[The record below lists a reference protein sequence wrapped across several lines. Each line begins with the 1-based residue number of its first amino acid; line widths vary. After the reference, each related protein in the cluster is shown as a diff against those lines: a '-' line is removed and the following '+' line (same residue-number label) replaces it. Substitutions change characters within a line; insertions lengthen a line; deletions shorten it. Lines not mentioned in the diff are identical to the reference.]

1 MRYSLTYLLL
11 IVLSFALAACA
22 SVQPA
27 DLPFPTPIPL
37 LPTVTP
43 APLAS
48 QPVDQVSGVDSSVF
62 GMGGGGSESILDS
75 EQMDAYAVT
84 APEFPP
90 DLEWLNTDQPL
101 SLAELRGK
109 IVLLDFWTYG
119 CVNCLHNFPFLKQL
133 EQNYP
138 DELVV
143 IGVHSAKF
151 DNESETEN
159 IRQVILRYGLEH
171 PVVNDRNLRVWDGW
185 NIQAWPTLVLIDPG
199 GTVAGVH
206 IGEGFYGPFNSLVRQ
221 LIDSYDA
228 RGLLDRTPLRRRLE
242 REGLPTTVLSFPGKV
257 LVGDGLA
264 EGAGDRLFIADTN
277 NHRIVVADRLS
288 GDVRAVI
295 GSGAPG
301 LADGAADQAAFR
313 SPQGMA
319 LSADGRILYVAD
331 TGNHAIR
338 AVDLPA
344 GRVTTVAGTGSQDRY
359 LQLRA
364 GDAAT
369 TALSSP
375 WDLALDG
382 DRLYIAMAGSHQ
394 IGLLDLSSGEIA
406 PLAGSGLEGWA
417 NGPAAQAELAQPSA
431 LALDRQGIL
440 YFADAESS
448 AIRSLDLNRG
458 EVALVAGGSWN
469 LFTFG
474 DVDGVGY
481 EARLQHPLGVA
492 FVDGLLYV
500 ADTYNSKLK
509 RVDPITGETVTF
521 LGSEAGWRDG
531 SAPLFYEPGGVSAAE
546 GTLYVADTNNHA
558 IRVVELATGETSTL
572 VLKGIQRFLPNAD
585 ADNFVGQVIRLDPV
599 RVAPGSGEVV
609 VDVRLPVGY
618 KVNDQAPYSMAWR
631 VTGDV
636 AVLEPNANRSIV
648 APRFPLR
655 IAATFQP
662 GQGML
667 TGDLTI
673 IYCEAEKETLCLLDQ
688 VRLEA
693 PLTVDESGRDAAT
706 LTYQMAQ
713 PIVNR

>member
-1 MRYSLTYLLL
+1 MPVWFRRLIFSLC
-11 IVLSFALAACA
+11 LSALAAC
-22 SVQPA
+22 VPA
-27 DLPFPTPIPL
+27 QSGALPFPTPIPL

-43 APLAS
+43 ASLAA
-48 QPVDQVSGVDSSVF
+48 QPVDQISGVDSSVF
-62 GMGGGGSESILDS
+62 GMGGGGAAAVMGSEEI
-75 EQMDAYAVT
+75 DAYAVK

-90 DLEWLNTDQPL
+90 DLEWLNTAQPL

-119 CVNCLHNFPFLKQL
+119 CVNCLHNFPYLKQL

-138 DELVV
+138 NYLVV

-159 IRQVILRYGLEH
+159 IRQIILRYGLEH
-171 PVVNDRNLRVWDGW
+171 PVVNDRDLRVWDRW
-185 NIQAWPTLVLIDPG
+185 DMQAWPTLVLIDPG

-206 IGEGFYGPFNSLVRQ
+206 IGEGFYGPFNSLIRQ
-221 LIDSYDA
+221 LIASFDA

-257 LVGDGLA
+257 LADR
-264 EGAGDRLFIADTN
+264 AGDRLFIADTN
-277 NHRIVVADRLS
+277 NHRIVAADRNT
-288 GDVRAVI
+288 GDVLAVY

-301 LADGAADQAAFR
+301 LADGQADQAAFR
-313 SPQGMA
+313 SPHGMA
-319 LSADGRILYVAD
+319 LSGDGRILYVAD
-331 TGNHAIR
+331 TGNHAVR
-338 AVDLPA
+338 AVDLPT
-344 GRVTTVAGTGSQDRY
+344 GRVTTIAGTGGQDRY

-375 WDLALDG
+375 WDLALD
-382 DRLYIAMAGSHQ
+382 DEQLYIALAGSHQ
-394 IGLLDLSSGEIA
+394 IAFLDLSTGHIA
-406 PLAGSGLEGWA
+406 PLAGSSLEGWA
-417 NGPAAQAELAQPSA
+417 NGPAAQAELAQPSG
-431 LALDRQGIL
+431 LALDSQGVL

-448 AIRSLDLNRG
+448 AIRSLDLNRD

-469 LFTFG
+469 LFTYG

-509 RVDPITGETVTF
+509 RMDPATGETVTF

-531 SAPLFYEPGGVSAAE
+531 SDPLFYEPGGVSAAD
-546 GTLYVADTNNHA
+546 GKLYVADTNNHA
-558 IRVVELATGETSTL
+558 VRVVELATGETSTL
-572 VLKGIQRFLPNAD
+572 VLKGIQRFLPDAD
-585 ADNFVGQVIRLDPV
+585 ADNFFGQVIRLDPIG
-599 RVAPGSGEVV
+599 VAPGNGEVV
-609 VDVRLPVGY
+609 VDVHLPAGY
-618 KVNDQAPYSMAWR
+618 KVNDQAPYSMAWQ
-631 VTGDV
+631 VSGDV

-648 APRFPLR
+648 APEFPLR
-655 IAATFQP
+655 LAATFQP

-673 IYCEAEKETLCLLDQ
+673 IYCEAEKETICLLDQ

-693 PLTVDESGRDAAT
+693 PLTVAADGQPAAT
-706 LTYQMAQ
+706 LTYRMAQ
-713 PIVNR
+713 PVIHTP